1 MTHTAIIDAL
11 GLPEIARVDQRIPKK
26 LLLENGAPTAADK
39 RLISEAVDQ
48 LQWVAALKP
57 NTVGIAEY
65 KDEQREY
72 LEIAVLTVSLK
83 DNGKTS
89 GVSRISELVH
99 RAIPYPTLLL
109 VEYQNEIVITLAN
122 KRWSLTDSSK
132 VVLDEVVTS
141 IFTFDMTSMKEPI
154 CQEFLHSLSLSK
166 PNHNLLDLY
175 NSWIASVEA
184 LKASKLTGIFE
195 SKLTKEDIEA
205 RRVALADYERL
216 KAEGERIKVL
226 AKKEKQIARQV
237 ELNLSLKRIQNELA
251 VAQLKI

>member
-1 MTHTAIIDAL
+1 MSLTAIIDAL
-11 GLPEIARVDQRIPKK
+11 GLPEISRVDQRIPKK

-72 LEIAVLTVSLK
+72 LEIAVLTVLLK
-83 DNGKTS
+83 DNAQTS

-109 VEYQNEIVITLAN
+109 VAYQKDIVISLAN
-122 KRWSLTDSSK
+122 KRWSQAVSSK

-141 IFTFDMTSMKEPI
+141 IFTFDMTKEPI
-154 CQEFLHSLSLSK
+154 CQDFLHSLSLSK
-166 PNHNLLDLY
+166 PNYNLLDLY
-175 NSWIASVEA
+175 NSWVASVEA

-216 KAEGERIKVL
+216 QAEAGRIKAL

-237 ELNLSLKRIQNELA
+237 ELNFSLKRIQNELA
-251 VAQLKI
+251 FAQLKI

>member
-1 MTHTAIIDAL
+1 MTLTAIIDAL
-11 GLPEIARVDQRIPKK
+11 GLPEISRVDQRIPKK

-83 DNGKTS
+83 DNAQTS

-109 VEYQNEIVITLAN
+109 VAYQNEIVITLAN
-122 KRWSLTDSSK
+122 KRWSQTDASK
-132 VVLDEVVTS
+132 VVLDDDVTAVDFS
-141 IFTFDMTSMKEPI
+141 DITTMKESI
-154 CQEFLHSLSLSK
+154 CQDFLHSLSLSE
-166 PNHNLLDLY
+166 PNYNLLDLY
-175 NSWIASVEA
+175 NSWLASVEA
-184 LKASKLTGIFE
+184 FKAAKLTGIFE
-195 SKLTKEDIEA
+195 SKPTKEDIEA

-216 KAEGERIKVL
+216 QAEAGRIKGL
-226 AKKEKQIARQV
+226 ANKEKQIARQV
-237 ELNLSLKRIQNELA
+237 ELNRSLNRIQTELA
-251 VAQLKI
+251 AVRQKI

>member
-1 MTHTAIIDAL
+1 MTLTAIIDAL
-11 GLPEIARVDQRIPKK
+11 GLPEISRVDQRIPKK

-72 LEIAVLTVSLK
+72 LEIAVLTVLLK
-83 DNGKTS
+83 DNAQTS

-109 VEYQNEIVITLAN
+109 VAYHNDIVISLAN
-122 KRWSLTDSSK
+122 KRWSQNEPSK
-132 VVLDEVVTS
+132 VVLDDDVTS
-141 IFTFDMTSMKEPI
+141 VVFSDMSIMKESSY
-154 CQEFLHSLSLSK
+154 QDFLHSLSLSK
-166 PNHNLLDLY
+166 PYSNLLDLY
-175 NSWIASVEA
+175 NSWVASVEA
-184 LKASKLTGIFE
+184 LKASRLTGYFQ
-195 SKLTKEDIEA
+195 SKPTKEDIEG

-216 KAEGERIKVL
+216 QAEAGRIKAL

-237 ELNLSLKRIQNELA
+237 ELNLSLNRIQTELA
-251 VAQLKI
+251 AVRQKI

>member
-1 MTHTAIIDAL
+1 MTLAAIIDAL
-11 GLPEIARVDQRIPKK
+11 GLPEISRVDQRIPKK

-39 RLISEAVDQ
+39 RLILEAVDQ

-72 LEIAVLTVSLK
+72 LEITVLTVSLK
-83 DNGKTS
+83 DNAQTS

-109 VEYQNEIVITLAN
+109 VAYQNEIVITLAN
-122 KRWSLTDSSK
+122 KRWSQTDASK
-132 VVLDEVVTS
+132 VVLDDDVTS
-141 IFTFDMTSMKEPI
+141 VVFSDMTIMNKSI
-154 CQEFLHSLSLSK
+154 NQDFLQSLSLSK
-166 PNHNLLDLY
+166 PRSNLLDLY
-175 NSWIASVEA
+175 NSWVASVEA
-184 LKASKLTGIFE
+184 LRASKLTGIFQ
-195 SKLTKEDIEA
+195 SKPTKKDIEA

-216 KAEGERIKVL
+216 QAEAYRIKAL
-226 AKKEKQIARQV
+226 AKNEKQIARQV